1 MLRKASLSGSVI
13 VLVVLLLTLSGCS
26 IIAPEQTPEIEEA
39 TPIEI
44 PNPVVRYVNFKV
56 YDPVYVAVDQG
67 FFEDHDLTVEII
79 GDVLAG
85 PTAIQAVA
93 AGSAEAGLS
102 SIPALINA
110 NASGLPVQ
118 AVVDI
123 QTTLG
128 EDEGDRTQA
137 LQRWYVRSD
146 SDIETMEDLPGSVF
160 AVNLWRSSFNY
171 TALMGLD
178 QREIDEDSIEWVLLS
193 FDKQIPA
200 LAESAVDVIGLMQPY
215 QNFAIQEYG
224 DEFRELFNDRDDV
237 FGETRH
243 VSLIFVNR
251 VWADSNP
258 DQAQAFVAGIADAI
272 NWIEDNQDEAR
283 KIIAKYTDIP
293 VEAVPDYHFTENGM
307 IRMGDIDYWMD
318 YLTERGDL
326 ETDWLTPEFVA
337 TDKYNVK

>member
-1 MLRKASLSGSVI
+1 MI
-13 VLVVLLLTLSGCS
+13 
-26 IIAPEQTPEIEEA
+26 PYTPETTTEVEEA

-44 PNPVVRYVNFKV
+44 PKVRYVNFKV
-56 YDPVYVAVDQG
+56 YDPVYVAVDKG
-67 FFEDHDLTVEII
+67 FFLDHGLEVEII

-85 PTAIQAVA
+85 PTAIQAVS

-118 AVVDI
+118 GVVDI

-128 EDEGDRTQA
+128 DEEGDRTQA

-146 SDIETMEDLPGSVF
+146 SNIESIEDLPGTVF

-171 TALMGLD
+171 TALMALE
-178 QREIDEDSIEWVLLS
+178 QRGIDENSLEWILLS

-200 LAESAVDVIGLMQPY
+200 LAEGVVDVIGLMQPY
-215 QNFAIQEYG
+215 QNFAEQEYG
-224 DEFRELFNDRDDV
+224 DLFRELFNDRDDV

-251 VWADSNP
+251 IWAENNP

-272 NWIEDNQDEAR
+272 NWIEANQDEAR
-283 KIIAKYTDIP
+283 AIISKYTEIP
-293 VEAVPDYHFTENGM
+293 VEAVPDYHFTKNGM
-307 IRMGDIDYWMD
+307 IRMGDIDFWMK
-318 YLTERGDL
+318 YLTDRGDL
-326 ETDWLTPEFVA
+326 EVDWLTPEFVA
-337 TDKYNVK
+337 TDKYNVKSE